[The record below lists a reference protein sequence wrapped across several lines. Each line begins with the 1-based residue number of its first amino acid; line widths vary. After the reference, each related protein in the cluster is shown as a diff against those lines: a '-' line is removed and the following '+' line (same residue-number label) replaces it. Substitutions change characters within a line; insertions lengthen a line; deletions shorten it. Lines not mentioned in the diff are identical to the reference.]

1 MIILNKFKL
10 FFLEFFLLLDNHI
23 VNIRNEVDNWLL
35 SFNNAISSKNSNKDS
50 LTNLDKLFFE
60 DSHWRDILALSWKI
74 QTISGKQNIIKK
86 LNDKI
91 LDFTA
96 RDFSIDLERTSP
108 REVIRA
114 GKNVIEVILKF
125 KTKYGQCEGIL
136 RLYQDNEGS
145 RNFKAWNFLTALSE
159 LNSSYNKKED
169 LYNNTLEGPNW
180 LDVRNED
187 ILYNDRDPEVIVVG
201 SGQAGLSIAA
211 RLKQQNIDTLVVDK
225 NDRVGDNWRNR
236 YHSLKLHNQTHVN
249 HLPYMPFPKTW
260 PTYIPK
266 DKLAGWFEY
275 YADSMELNIWTKT
288 IFNGAEYNEIEKKWN
303 VNLKLSDG
311 SERIMKPK
319 HIVMAVGV
327 SSVPNRTKIP
337 KIDSYKGKVIHST
350 DYSSGK
356 DYKGKNVLVFG
367 TGTSAHDVA
376 QDLYVHGAN
385 VKIVQRSPSMVVN
398 VEPSAQ
404 LPYQLY
410 REGPNTDDCDL
421 ITISSPLQVLKKTHQ
436 LLTEKTKKID
446 KSLLEKLKE
455 VGFRLEYGEDNTGWQ
470 FKYLTRGGGYY
481 FNVGAS
487 DLIADGKIKVIQF
500 SDIVNFK
507 STGIE
512 MKSGDKFE
520 IDLMVTATGYK
531 GQEYVVEK
539 YFGKSVVDKIG
550 PIWGFD
556 MERQELR
563 NMWIQTKQP
572 GLWFHAGSLAQCR
585 IFSKFLALQIKAIQ
599 EGIPI

>member
-1 MIILNKFKL
+1 
-10 FFLEFFLLLDNHI
+10 LLDSHI

-35 SFNNAISSKNSNKDS
+35 SFNEAISDKNSKTDS
-50 LTNLDKLFFE
+50 IENLNKLFFE
-60 DSHWRDILALSWKI
+60 NSHWRDILALTWQI
-74 QTISGKQNIIKK
+74 ETTSGKQNIIPK
-86 LNDKI
+86 LYDKVLNVI
-91 LDFTA
+91 AKDFV
-96 RDFSIDLERTSP
+96 IDPQRTQP
-108 REVIRA
+108 REVTRA
-114 GKNVIEVILKF
+114 GKNVVEVILKF
-125 KTKYGQCEGIL
+125 KTKFGRCEGVV
-136 RLYQDNEGS
+136 RLYEDSEALGTL
-145 RNFKAWNFLTALSE
+145 KAWNFLTVLSD
-159 LNSSYNKKED
+159 LNSSFNKKED
-169 LYNNTLEGPNW
+169 QYENTLEGPNW
-180 LDVRNED
+180 LDVRKED
-187 ILYNDRDPEVIVVG
+187 RLYKDRDPEVLVIG

-225 NDRVGDNWRNR
+225 NERVGDNWRNR

-249 HLPYMPFPKTW
+249 HLPYMPFPSTW

-275 YADSMELNIWTKT
+275 YAESMELNVWTKT
-288 IFNGAEYNEIEKKWN
+288 TFISAEYDKAKKNWN
-303 VNLKLSDG
+303 VKLKLSDG
-311 SERIMKPK
+311 NEKIMKPR

-337 KIDSYKGKVIHST
+337 GMEGYKGKVIHST
-350 DYSSGK
+350 DYSSGR

-421 ITISSPLQVLKKTHQ
+421 ITISSPLKVLKKTHQ
-436 LLTEKTKKID
+436 LLTEKTKEID
-446 KSLLEKLKE
+446 KSLLDKLEE
-455 VGFRLEYGEDNTGWQ
+455 VGFRLEYGEENTGWQ

-487 DLIADGKIKVIQF
+487 DLIAERKIKVIQF
-500 SDIVNFK
+500 LDIINFNP
-507 STGIE
+507 SGIE
-512 MKSGDKFE
+512 MKSGDNFD
-520 IDLMVTATGYK
+520 IDLMVTAIGYK
-531 GQEYVVEK
+531 GQEYVVEEF
-539 YFGKSVVDKIG
+539 FGKAVVEKLG

-556 MERQELR
+556 NDRQELR
-563 NMWIQTKQP
+563 NMWMQTNQP

-585 IFSKFLALQIKAIQ
+585 IFSKFLALQIRAIQ
-599 EGIPI
+599 DGIVI

>member
-1 MIILNKFKL
+1 M
-10 FFLEFFLLLDNHI
+10 LDNQI
-23 VNIRNEVDNWLL
+23 INIRSEVDNWLQ
-35 SFNNAISSKNSNKDS
+35 SFNEAISQQKNIDESKKILSN
-50 LTNLDKLFFE
+50 LFFE
-60 DSHWRDILALSWKI
+60 DSHWRDILALTWKI
-74 QTISGKQNIIKK
+74 QTVSGKSNVIENL
-86 LNDKI
+86 LNKI
-91 LDFTA
+91 MEVSAKSFQ
-96 RDFSIDLERTSP
+96 IDQRRTPP

-114 GKNVIEVILKF
+114 GENVIEVILRF
-125 KTKYGQCEGIL
+125 KTKFGNCESVV
-136 RLYQDNEGS
+136 RLCEDQERKG
-145 RNFKAWNFLTALSE
+145 NFKAWSILTALSD
-159 LNSSYNKKED
+159 LNSSNKKNLEQ
-169 LYNNTLEGPNW
+169 YQNILEGPNW
-180 LDVRNED
+180 LDKRNED
-187 ILYNDRDPEVIVVG
+187 RLYKNREPEVIVIG

-211 RLKQQNIDTLVVDK
+211 RLKQQNIDTLIVDK
-225 NDRVGDNWRNR
+225 NERVGDNWRNR

-249 HLPYMPFPKTW
+249 HLPYMPFPSTW

-275 YADSMELNIWTKT
+275 YVESMELNVWTNTKF
-288 IFNGAEYNEIEKKWN
+288 IGAEYNENKKHWN
-303 VNLKLSDG
+303 VKLKLSNG
-311 SERIMKPK
+311 TIKIMKPK

-327 SSVPNRTKIP
+327 SSVPNRNKIP
-337 KIDSYKGKVIHST
+337 GINDYKGKVIHSV
-350 DYSSGK
+350 DYDSGK
-356 DYKGKNVLVFG
+356 HYGGKNVLVYG

-410 REGPNTDDCDL
+410 NEGPNTDDCDL
-421 ITISSPLQVLKKTHQ
+421 ITISSPLEVLKKTHQ
-436 LLTEKTKKID
+436 LLTQKTKKID
-446 KSLLEKLKE
+446 KPLLDKLTS
-455 VGFRLEYGEDNTGWQ
+455 VGFKLEYGEENSGWQ

-500 SDIVNFK
+500 SDIVNFF
-507 STGIE
+507 SSGIE
-512 MKSGDKFE
+512 MKSGEKFD

-531 GQEYVVEK
+531 GQEYVVEEL
-539 YFGKSVVDKIG
+539 FGKPVVDKIG

-556 MERQELR
+556 DERQELR

-585 IFSKFLALQIKAIQ
+585 IFSKFLALQIKATQ
-599 EGIPI
+599 EGII

>member
-1 MIILNKFKL
+1 M
-10 FFLEFFLLLDNHI
+10 LDSHI

-35 SFNNAISSKNSNKDS
+35 SFNEAISDKNSKTDS
-50 LTNLDKLFFE
+50 IENLNKLFFE
-60 DSHWRDILALSWKI
+60 NSHWRDILALTWQI
-74 QTISGKQNIIKK
+74 QTTSGKQNIIPK
-86 LNDKI
+86 LYDNI
-91 LDFTA
+91 LNVIAKDFV
-96 RDFSIDLERTSP
+96 IDPQRTQP

-114 GKNVIEVILKF
+114 GKNVVEVILKF
-125 KTKYGQCEGIL
+125 KTKFGRCEGVV
-136 RLYQDNEGS
+136 RLYEDSEALGTL
-145 RNFKAWNFLTALSE
+145 KAWNFLTVLSD
-159 LNSSYNKKED
+159 LNSSFNKKED
-169 LYNNTLEGPNW
+169 QYENTLEGPNW
-180 LDVRNED
+180 LDVRKED
-187 ILYNDRDPEVIVVG
+187 RLYKDRDPEVLVVG

-225 NDRVGDNWRNR
+225 NERVGDNWRNR

-249 HLPYMPFPKTW
+249 HLPYMPFPPTW

-275 YADSMELNIWTKT
+275 YAESMELNVWTKT
-288 IFNGAEYNEIEKKWN
+288 TFISAEYDKAKKNWN
-303 VNLKLSDG
+303 VKLKLSDG
-311 SERIMKPK
+311 NERIMRPK

-337 KIDSYKGKVIHST
+337 GIEGYKGKVIHST
-350 DYSSGK
+350 DYSSGR

-421 ITISSPLQVLKKTHQ
+421 ITISNPLEVLKKTHQ
-436 LLTEKTKKID
+436 LLTEKTKQID
-446 KSLLEKLKE
+446 RPLLDKLEE
-455 VGFRLEYGEDNTGWQ
+455 VGFRLEYGEENTGWQ

-487 DLIADGKIKVIQF
+487 DLIAERKIKVIQF
-500 SDIVNFK
+500 SDIINFNP
-507 STGIE
+507 SGIE
-512 MKSGDKFE
+512 MKSGDNFN
-520 IDLMVTATGYK
+520 IDLMVSATGYK
-531 GQEYVVEK
+531 GQEYLVEEF
-539 YFGKSVVDKIG
+539 FGKSVVENVG

-556 MERQELR
+556 NDRQELR
-563 NMWIQTKQP
+563 NMWMQTKQP

-585 IFSKFLALQIKAIQ
+585 IFSKFLALQIRAIQ
-599 EGIPI
+599 DGIVI

>member
-1 MIILNKFKL
+1 M
-10 FFLEFFLLLDNHI
+10 LDSHI

-35 SFNNAISSKNSNKDS
+35 SFNEAISDKNSKTDS
-50 LTNLDKLFFE
+50 IENLNKLFFE
-60 DSHWRDILALSWKI
+60 NSHWRDILALTWQI
-74 QTISGKQNIIKK
+74 ETTSGKQNIIPK
-86 LNDKI
+86 LYDTVLNVIAK
-91 LDFTA
+91 DFV
-96 RDFSIDLERTSP
+96 IDPQRTQP

-114 GKNVIEVILKF
+114 GKNVVEVILKF
-125 KTKYGQCEGIL
+125 KTKFGRCEGVV
-136 RLYQDNEGS
+136 RLYEDSEALGTL
-145 RNFKAWNFLTALSE
+145 KAWNFLTVLSD
-159 LNSSYNKKED
+159 LNSSFNKKED
-169 LYNNTLEGPNW
+169 QYENTLEGPNW
-180 LDVRNED
+180 LDVRKED
-187 ILYNDRDPEVIVVG
+187 RLYKDRDPEVLVIG

-225 NDRVGDNWRNR
+225 NERVGDNWRNR

-249 HLPYMPFPKTW
+249 HLPYMPFPSTW

-275 YADSMELNIWTKT
+275 YAESMELNVWTKT
-288 IFNGAEYNEIEKKWN
+288 TFISAEYDKAKKNWN
-303 VNLKLSDG
+303 VKLKLSDG
-311 SERIMKPK
+311 NEKIMKPR

-337 KIDSYKGKVIHST
+337 GMEGYKGKVIHST
-350 DYSSGK
+350 DYSSGR

-421 ITISSPLQVLKKTHQ
+421 ITISSPLKVLKKTHQ
-436 LLTEKTKKID
+436 LLTEKTKEID
-446 KSLLEKLKE
+446 KSLLDKLEE
-455 VGFRLEYGEDNTGWQ
+455 VGFRLEYGEENTGWQ

-487 DLIADGKIKVIQF
+487 DLIAERKIKVIQF
-500 SDIVNFK
+500 SDIINFNL
-507 STGIE
+507 SGIE
-512 MKSGDKFE
+512 VKTGDHFDV
-520 IDLMVTATGYK
+520 DLMVTATGYK
-531 GQEYVVEK
+531 GQEHVVEEF
-539 YFGKSVVDKIG
+539 FGKSVVEKVG

-556 MERQELR
+556 DDRQELR
-563 NMWIQTKQP
+563 NMWMQTKQP

-585 IFSKFLALQIKAIQ
+585 IFSKFLALQIRAIQ
-599 EGIPI
+599 EGIVI

>member
-1 MIILNKFKL
+1 M
-10 FFLEFFLLLDNHI
+10 LDSHI

-35 SFNNAISSKNSNKDS
+35 SFNEAISDKNNKKDS
-50 LTNLDKLFFE
+50 IENLNKLFFE
-60 DSHWRDILALSWKI
+60 DCHWRDILALTWQI
-74 QTISGKQNIIKK
+74 QTISGKQNIIPK
-86 LNDKI
+86 LYDKV
-91 LDFTA
+91 LDVTA
-96 RDFSIDLERTSP
+96 RDFTIDPQRTQP

-125 KTKYGQCEGIL
+125 KTKFGHCEGVV
-136 RLYQDNEGS
+136 RLYEDLKVP
-145 RNFKAWNFLTALSE
+145 RMFKAWSFLTALSD
-159 LNSSYNKKED
+159 LNSSFNKKED
-169 LYNNTLEGPNW
+169 EYENTLEGPNW
-180 LDVRNED
+180 LDIRKED
-187 ILYNDRDPEVIVVG
+187 SLYKDRDPEVLVVG

-211 RLKQQNIDTLVVDK
+211 RLKQQNIDTLVIDK
-225 NDRVGDNWRNR
+225 NERVGDNWRNR

-249 HLPYMPFPKTW
+249 HLPYMPFPPTW

-275 YADSMELNIWTKT
+275 YAESMELNVWTKT
-288 IFNGAEYNEIEKKWN
+288 TFISAEYDEAEKNWK
-303 VNLKLSDG
+303 VILRLPDG
-311 SERIMKPK
+311 NERIMKPK

-327 SSVPNRTKIP
+327 SSVPNRNKIP
-337 KIDSYKGKVIHST
+337 GMEGYKGKVIHST
-350 DYSSGK
+350 DYSSGR
-356 DYKGKNVLVFG
+356 DYKGKNVLVYG

-410 REGPNTDDCDL
+410 KEGPNTDDCDL
-421 ITISSPLQVLKKTHQ
+421 ITISTPLDVLKKTHQ
-436 LLTEKTKKID
+436 LLTQKTKELD
-446 KSLLEKLKE
+446 KPLLDKLEE
-455 VGFRLEYGEDNTGWQ
+455 VGFRLEYGEENTGWQ

-487 DLIADGKIKVIQF
+487 DLIANGKIKVIQF
-500 SDIVNFK
+500 SDISNFNP
-507 STGIE
+507 SGIE
-512 MKSGDKFE
+512 MKSGENFE

-539 YFGKSVVDKIG
+539 FFGKSVVEKIG

-556 MERQELR
+556 NNRQELR
-563 NMWIQTKQP
+563 NMWMQTKQP

-585 IFSKFLALQIKAIQ
+585 IFSKFLALQIKAIK
-599 EGIPI
+599 EGILN

>member
-1 MIILNKFKL
+1 M
-10 FFLEFFLLLDNHI
+10 LDSNI

-35 SFNNAISSKNSNKDS
+35 SFNEAISDKNSKTVS
-50 LTNLDKLFFE
+50 IENLNKLFFE
-60 DSHWRDILALSWKI
+60 NSHWRDILALTWQI
-74 QTISGKQNIIKK
+74 QTTSGKQNIIPK
-86 LNDKI
+86 LYDKVLNVI
-91 LDFTA
+91 AKDFV
-96 RDFSIDLERTSP
+96 IDPQRTQP

-114 GKNVIEVILKF
+114 GKNVVEVILKF
-125 KTKYGQCEGIL
+125 KTKFGYCEGVV
-136 RLYQDNEGS
+136 RLYEDSEVSGT
-145 RNFKAWNFLTALSE
+145 FKAWNFLTALSD
-159 LNSSYNKKED
+159 LNSSFNKKED
-169 LYNNTLEGPNW
+169 QYENTLEGPNW
-180 LDVRNED
+180 LDVRKED
-187 ILYNDRDPEVIVVG
+187 RLYKDRDPEVLVVG

-225 NDRVGDNWRNR
+225 NERVGDNWRNR

-249 HLPYMPFPKTW
+249 HLPYMPFPPTW

-275 YADSMELNIWTKT
+275 YAESMELNVWTKT
-288 IFNGAEYNEIEKKWN
+288 TFISAEYDKTEKNWN
-303 VNLKLSDG
+303 VKLKLSDG
-311 SERIMKPK
+311 NEKIMKPK

-337 KIDSYKGKVIHST
+337 GMDGYKGKVIHST
-350 DYSSGK
+350 DYSNGR

-421 ITISSPLQVLKKTHQ
+421 ITISSPLKVLKKTHQ
-436 LLTEKTKKID
+436 LLTEKTKEID
-446 KSLLEKLKE
+446 KSLLDKLEE
-455 VGFRLEYGEDNTGWQ
+455 VGFRLEYGEENTGWQ

-487 DLIADGKIKVIQF
+487 DLIAERKIQVIQF
-500 SDIVNFK
+500 SDIINFNPL
-507 STGIE
+507 GIE
-512 MKSGDKFE
+512 MKSGDNFN

-531 GQEYVVEK
+531 GQEYVVEEF
-539 YFGKSVVDKIG
+539 FGKSVVEKVG

-556 MERQELR
+556 NDRQELR
-563 NMWIQTKQP
+563 SMWM
-572 GLWFHAGSLAQCR
+572 
-585 IFSKFLALQIKAIQ
+585 
-599 EGIPI
+599 

>member
-1 MIILNKFKL
+1 M
-10 FFLEFFLLLDNHI
+10 LDNQI
-23 VNIRNEVDNWLL
+23 INIRSEVDNWLQ
-35 SFNNAISSKNSNKDS
+35 SFNEVISQQKNIDESIKILSN
-50 LTNLDKLFFE
+50 LFFE
-60 DSHWRDILALSWKI
+60 DSHWRDILALTWKI
-74 QTISGKQNIIKK
+74 QTVSGKSNVIENL
-86 LNDKI
+86 LNKI
-91 LDFTA
+91 MDVSAKSFQ
-96 RDFSIDLERTSP
+96 IDQRRTPP

-114 GKNVIEVILKF
+114 GENVIEVILRF
-125 KTKYGQCEGIL
+125 KTKFGNCESVV
-136 RLYQDNEGS
+136 RLCEDQERKG
-145 RNFKAWNFLTALSE
+145 NFKAWSILTALSD
-159 LNSSYNKKED
+159 LNSSNKKNIEQ
-169 LYNNTLEGPNW
+169 YQNILEGPNW
-180 LDVRNED
+180 LDKRNED
-187 ILYNDRDPEVIVVG
+187 RLYKNREPEVIVIG

-211 RLKQQNIDTLVVDK
+211 RLKQQNIDTLIVDK
-225 NDRVGDNWRNR
+225 NERVGDNWRNR

-249 HLPYMPFPKTW
+249 HLPYMPFPSTW

-275 YADSMELNIWTKT
+275 YVESMELNVWTNTKF
-288 IFNGAEYNEIEKKWN
+288 IGAEYNENKKHWN
-303 VNLKLSDG
+303 VKLKLSNG
-311 SERIMKPK
+311 TIKIMKPK

-327 SSVPNRTKIP
+327 SSVPNRNKIP
-337 KIDSYKGKVIHST
+337 GINDYKGKVIHSV
-350 DYSSGK
+350 DYDSGK
-356 DYKGKNVLVFG
+356 HYNGKNVLVYG

-410 REGPNTDDCDL
+410 NEGPNTDDCDL
-421 ITISSPLQVLKKTHQ
+421 ITISSPLEVLKKTHQ
-436 LLTEKTKKID
+436 LLTQKTKKID
-446 KSLLEKLKE
+446 KRLLDKLTS
-455 VGFRLEYGEDNTGWQ
+455 VGFKLEYGEENSGWQ

-500 SDIVNFK
+500 SDIVNFF
-507 STGIE
+507 SSGIE
-512 MKSGDKFE
+512 MKSGEKFD

-531 GQEYVVEK
+531 GQEYVVEEL
-539 YFGKSVVDKIG
+539 FGKPVVDKIG

-556 MERQELR
+556 DERQELR

-585 IFSKFLALQIKAIQ
+585 IFSKFLALQIKATQ
-599 EGIPI
+599 EGII

>member
-1 MIILNKFKL
+1 M
-10 FFLEFFLLLDNHI
+10 LDNHI

-35 SFNNAISSKNSNKDS
+35 SFNNAISSKNSIKDT

-159 LNSSYNKKED
+159 LNPSYNKKED

-211 RLKQQNIDTLVVDK
+211 RLKQQNIDTLVIDK

-288 IFNGAEYNEIEKKWN
+288 IFNGAKYNEIEKKWN

-337 KIDSYKGKVIHST
+337 KIDGYKGKVIHST

-487 DLIADGKIKVIQF
+487 DLIAEGKIKVIQF
-500 SDIVNFK
+500 SDIFNFK